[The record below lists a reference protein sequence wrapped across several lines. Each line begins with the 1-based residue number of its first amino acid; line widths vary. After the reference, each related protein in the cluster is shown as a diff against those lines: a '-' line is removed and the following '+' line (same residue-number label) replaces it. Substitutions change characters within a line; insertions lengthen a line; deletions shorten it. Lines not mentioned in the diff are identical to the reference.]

1 MDAMQ
6 KALQPLY
13 EFGALTRFLEENG
26 KTKEF
31 LKLHTKYNDLSRI
44 YYMVIEN
51 LTGAAA
57 QDFEAREELAYCRF
71 IMNLDEELKK
81 WLE

>member
-1 MDAMQ
+1 MDI
-6 KALQPLY
+6 LQPLY

-31 LKLHTKYNDLSRI
+31 LKLHTEYNDLSLI
-44 YYMVIEN
+44 YYKVIGN

-57 QDFEAREELAYCRF
+57 QDFEAREELAYCKF
-71 IMNLDEELKK
+71 TMNLDEEIKK
-81 WLE
+81 WLK

>member
-1 MDAMQ
+1 MQ

-31 LKLHTKYNDLSRI
+31 LKLHTEYNDLSRI
-44 YYMVIEN
+44 YYKVREN
-51 LTGAAA
+51 LSEEDAF
-57 QDFEAREELAYCRF
+57 DFEAHEELAYCKF
-71 IMNLDEELKK
+71 IVNLDEEIKK
-81 WLE
+81 WLK